1 MKTKNEYIDSMAADL
16 KEWGAKIDVLT
27 AKTEKAAGMAKLKY
41 VQEMNLLRA
50 KQTTANKKMTE
61 LKEDSGDAW
70 EKIKETADKVCDDLR
85 IGLAS
90 ATAKFN

>member
-16 KEWGAKIDVLT
+16 KEWGAQIDVLT
-27 AKTEKAAGMAKLKY
+27 ARTEKTAGMAKLKY

-61 LKEDSGDAW
+61 MKEDSGDAW
-70 EKIKETADKVCDDLR
+70 EKIKETADKVWDDLR